1 MKFSVSVVAVL
12 VCLCGLKGIMASSY
26 GNSGYGSN
34 YGKYGGMSMGY
45 GQGSYGLGYGGMGG
59 GYGGYS
65 GYGKG
70 GYSGYGNMGYS
81 GYGKMR
87 YSGYGKKGGSIIDET
102 IVIPRAMP
110 VQAQMPMGGVYG
122 GFGAG
127 GLGSQVGLGDEYG
140 LRKFLGVFF

>member
-1 MKFSVSVVAVL
+1 MRKYCTRKLPLYFFVNLFGNYIPAIGFDFEFSFYL
-12 VCLCGLKGIMASSY
+12 LLHI
-26 GNSGYGSN
+26 
-34 YGKYGGMSMGY
+34 
-45 GQGSYGLGYGGMGG
+45 Q
-59 GYGGYS
+59 
-65 GYGKG
+65 
-70 GYSGYGNMGYS
+70 
-81 GYGKMR
+81 
-87 YSGYGKKGGSIIDET
+87 GGSIIDET